1 MDHKTHWSALL
12 FPLSSSIYSF
22 IHFCTARPESPTIIS
37 VETTDREALVTWT
50 FNDDGGLELK
60 ALILQYRKSSQ
71 KDWDEIQ
78 IKPPNKNKYTIMYLD
93 PDTNYN
99 FRILATN
106 SLGTSTPS
114 STYFANTKKKGKK
127 TPSSKKNRPIS
138 NLRQLWNCC
147 DQPGQWSIHILHSFL
162 YRIHISLSHD
172 VTAAILITTTVDWR
186 LNQPGFDSSSSR
198 HESVE
203 VFRFSFFHQKKYSK
217 LKLHLENIEGRA
229 TLGMYKT
236 QPLKIPFSNL
246 TLQGG
251 LLYRL
256 CFSVNS
262 VNFEFVLIHL
272 LRILIFFFSSRI
284 QQWGADQ

>member
-1 MDHKTHWSALL
+1 MEYCYLPHLLWDASSLRGFSLPPPPPCPSPQFWEGKLKLFDNVSEWNYSPSWFWGSRKIIFFNWSALL

-127 TPSSKKNRPIS
+127 TPSSKKSVRFQIFVSFEIAVTNLVSEAFTYCIHSSIAFIYRFHMTSRRP
-138 NLRQLWNCC
+138 
-147 DQPGQWSIHILHSFL
+147 F
-162 YRIHISLSHD
+162 
-172 VTAAILITTTVDWR
+172 
-186 LNQPGFDSSSSR
+186 
-198 HESVE
+198 
-203 VFRFSFFHQKKYSK
+203 
-217 LKLHLENIEGRA
+217 
-229 TLGMYKT
+229 
-236 QPLKIPFSNL
+236 
-246 TLQGG
+246 
-251 LLYRL
+251 
-256 CFSVNS
+256 
-262 VNFEFVLIHL
+262 
-272 LRILIFFFSSRI
+272 
-284 QQWGADQ
+284 

>member
-1 MDHKTHWSALL
+1 ML
-12 FPLSSSIYSF
+12 FPLSSFIYPF

-71 KDWDEIQ
+71 KDWNEIQ

-127 TPSSKKNRPIS
+127 TPSSKKSVRFQIFVSFEIAVTNLVSEAFTYCVHSSIAFIYRFHMTSRRP
-138 NLRQLWNCC
+138 
-147 DQPGQWSIHILHSFL
+147 F
-162 YRIHISLSHD
+162 
-172 VTAAILITTTVDWR
+172 
-186 LNQPGFDSSSSR
+186 
-198 HESVE
+198 
-203 VFRFSFFHQKKYSK
+203 
-217 LKLHLENIEGRA
+217 
-229 TLGMYKT
+229 
-236 QPLKIPFSNL
+236 
-246 TLQGG
+246 
-251 LLYRL
+251 
-256 CFSVNS
+256 
-262 VNFEFVLIHL
+262 
-272 LRILIFFFSSRI
+272 
-284 QQWGADQ
+284 

>member
-127 TPSSKKNRPIS
+127 TPSSKKKS
-138 NLRQLWNCC
+138 SDFKSSSTLKLLW
-147 DQPGQWSIHILHSFL
+147 PTWSVKHSHITF
-162 YRIHISLSHD
+162 IPLSHSYIAF
-172 VTAAILITTTVDWR
+172 TWR
-186 LNQPGFDSSSSR
+186 YGGHFDHYNSR
-198 HESVE
+198 LKAQQARV
-203 VFRFSFFHQKKYSK
+203 RF
-217 LKLHLENIEGRA
+217 
-229 TLGMYKT
+229 
-236 QPLKIPFSNL
+236 
-246 TLQGG
+246 
-251 LLYRL
+251 
-256 CFSVNS
+256 
-262 VNFEFVLIHL
+262 
-272 LRILIFFFSSRI
+272 
-284 QQWGADQ
+284 